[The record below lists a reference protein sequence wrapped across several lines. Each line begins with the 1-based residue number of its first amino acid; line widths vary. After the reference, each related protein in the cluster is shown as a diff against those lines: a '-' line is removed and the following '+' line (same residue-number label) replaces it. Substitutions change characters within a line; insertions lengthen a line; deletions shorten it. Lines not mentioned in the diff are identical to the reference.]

1 MLSRRPKRSLSGRRF
16 DLVEEE
22 TVILMAAQR
31 SLRSHQDD
39 ILRSLRSHQD
49 DNVCHSTP
57 PASSMSRIAGSLT
70 KIWS

>member
-1 MLSRRPKRSLSGRRF
+1 
-16 DLVEEE
+16 
-22 TVILMAAQR
+22 MAAQLPEDLLLLHVGSYRRSEKQVLR

-70 KIWS
+70 KI

>member
-1 MLSRRPKRSLSGRRF
+1 
-16 DLVEEE
+16 
-22 TVILMAAQR
+22 MAAQR